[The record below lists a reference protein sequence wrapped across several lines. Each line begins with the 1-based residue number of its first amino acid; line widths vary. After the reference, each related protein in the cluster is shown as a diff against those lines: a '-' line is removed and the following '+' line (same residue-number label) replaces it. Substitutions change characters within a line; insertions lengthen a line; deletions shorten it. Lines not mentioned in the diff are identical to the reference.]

1 MRPGTEG
8 EKGMNSDP
16 ASATPIRVL
25 LVDDH
30 QTMLWGLQRLI
41 ESAGPRMQL
50 AGMARSVAEM
60 LAKAAAAKPD
70 CIVLDIDLGGC
81 DATEAIAAL
90 QQMCTGQVLVLT
102 GSRELG
108 DHSKAILR
116 GARGIVFKDEP
127 AETIL
132 RAIERITAGDIWVS
146 RHLMG
151 QVLGSIG
158 KRDAKPDDDLM
169 EQLTPR
175 ERDIVAAVIRHSG
188 AKGLVVAETLGIS
201 ERTLRNQLSTIYS
214 KLHVRN
220 RLELY
225 AYATRHGMAEHG

>member
-1 MRPGTEG
+1 MSPG
-8 EKGMNSDP
+8 P
-16 ASATPIRVL
+16 APAPIRVL

-41 ESAGPRMQL
+41 ESAEPRLQV
-50 AGMARSVAEM
+50 AGTARSVEEM
-60 LAKAAAAKPD
+60 LEKAAATQPD

-90 QQMCTGQVLVLT
+90 QQACAGQVLILT

-108 DHSKAILR
+108 VHATAVLR

-132 RAIERITAGDIWVS
+132 RAIDRISAGDIWVS

-151 QVLGSIG
+151 HVLGSIG
-158 KRDAKPDDDLM
+158 QRDRKPDPESGRIGL
-169 EQLTPR
+169 LTPR
-175 ERDIVAAVIRHSG
+175 ERDIVAAVVRHSG
-188 AKGLVVAETLGIS
+188 AKGLVVADTLGIS

-214 KLHVRN
+214 KLGVRN
-220 RLELY
+220 RVELY
-225 AYATRHGMAEHG
+225 AYATRHGMAEES